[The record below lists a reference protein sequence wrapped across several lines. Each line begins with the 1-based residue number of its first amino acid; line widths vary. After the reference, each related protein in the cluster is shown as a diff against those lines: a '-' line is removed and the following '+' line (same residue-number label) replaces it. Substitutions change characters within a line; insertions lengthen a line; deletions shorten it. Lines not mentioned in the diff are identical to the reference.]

1 VAKSRILGKSIL
13 LIILIIILVL
23 FGLLWFDFL
32 GVIPAKK
39 LFAPFFK
46 LVGLTPQTSTTV
58 TSIEGEGEADL
69 DDDRYAK
76 RLEALEIRSQE
87 LDQLETDLR
96 SSESSNAQ
104 IAQELE
110 DRAAELDEREKTFN
124 AEVEKYRSYWSNIEQ
139 IVQNLEGMQ
148 PAKAVAILAEMD
160 DQMIVDV
167 FRRAEEDAAAAGT
180 SSLVAYWLS
189 LMEPTRAAVINRKLV
204 NKPQSIDD

>member
-1 VAKSRILGKSIL
+1 M
-13 LIILIIILVL
+13 
-23 FGLLWFDFL
+23 WFDFL

>member
-1 VAKSRILGKSIL
+1 MAKNRILGKSIL

>member
-1 VAKSRILGKSIL
+1 MAKSRILGKSIL

>member
-1 VAKSRILGKSIL
+1 MAKSRILGKSIL

-23 FGLLWFDFL
+23 FGLLWFDYL

-39 LFAPFFK
+39 MFAPVFK

-58 TSIEGEGEADL
+58 TSIDGEGEADL

-76 RLEALEIRSQE
+76 RLEALEMRSQE
-87 LDQLETDLR
+87 LDQRETDLS

-110 DRAAELDEREKTFN
+110 DRALELDEREKTFN

-189 LMEPTRAAVINRKLV
+189 LMEPGRAAVINRKLV
-204 NKPQSIDD
+204 NKPQSIDN